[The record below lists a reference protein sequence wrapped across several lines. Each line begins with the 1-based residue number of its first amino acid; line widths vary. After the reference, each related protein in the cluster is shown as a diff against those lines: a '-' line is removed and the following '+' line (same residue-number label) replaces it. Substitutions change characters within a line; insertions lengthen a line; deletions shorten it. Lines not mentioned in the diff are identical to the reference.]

1 MHQNDG
7 PCDGSMCNG
16 QWSTATVNSVSV
28 YVQRPVRYVTAFQRS
43 GNAFFPVATHA
54 IGPRHQPSTRAISP
68 QPEPSPSTLSPIF
81 HSLTVSLTPQCL
93 IAHPRS
99 PAVQARGMC
108 FIPMLYAAHR
118 DGHDLQGVLSPRHWD
133 VHARVADH
141 EDNSAH
147 RRGAEQDH
155 APALVLQGTI
165 DALEGDNGTARRC
178 RRQRRRRLGKPPPA
192 VAGAGTPSTLP
203 AIRPSSGPH
212 QALIM
217 PSSSPHQALIR
228 PLSRP

>member
-1 MHQNDG
+1 
-7 PCDGSMCNG
+7 MCNG

-108 FIPMLYAAHR
+108 FIPMLSHR

-165 DALEGDNGTARRC
+165 DALEGDNGTAPRC

-192 VAGAGTPSTLP
+192 AL
-203 AIRPSSGPH
+203 IKPSSC
-212 QALIM
+212 
-217 PSSSPHQALIR
+217 PHQALIR
-228 PLSRP
+228 PSSGPYHALDLQQNAVRSPREMRYLSQQARGDNLPDHM